1 MMQIRIG
8 YEIKLHFPRSTPM
21 LALLHTYPNRYHM
34 VQEEKLT
41 VEPFTPY
48 ELFIDGFG
56 NCCTRLLA
64 PAGLFVLKNKA
75 VVEVEGDLDRID
87 LEAKEC
93 PVLELPYETLEFL
106 YPSRYCEVDRLEN
119 FAWKQFGH
127 IPSGYE
133 RVLAVCDWVY
143 HHIEFGYGHAR
154 VTKTAYDV
162 LEERKGVCRDF
173 AHLAIALCRSLGMP
187 ARYATGYLGDIG
199 VPKDINPMDFSAWI
213 EVFLSNGW
221 NTFDPRNNKRRI
233 GRIVIAYGRD
243 AADVAITT
251 TFGSHRLEHF
261 SVCTEEIGVV
271 G

>member
-8 YEIKLHFPRSTPM
+8 YEIKLHFSRSTPM
-21 LALLHTYPNRYHM
+21 LALIHTYTNRYNII
-34 VQEEKLT
+34 QKEKLKL
-41 VEPFTPY
+41 EPFAPH
-48 ELFIDGFG
+48 EFFIDNFG

-64 PAGLFVLKNKA
+64 SAGLFVLKNEA

-93 PVLELPYETLEFL
+93 PMLELPYETLQFM
-106 YPSRYCEVDRLEN
+106 YPSRYCEVDRLN
-119 FAWKQFGH
+119 DFAWKQFGH

-143 HHIEFGYGHAR
+143 HHIEFGYDHAR

-162 LEERKGVCRDF
+162 LEEPKGVCRDF

-187 ARYATGYLGDIG
+187 SRYATGYLGDIG
-199 VPKDINPMDFSAWI
+199 VPQDINPMDFSAWI

-243 AADVAITT
+243 AADTAIIT
-251 TFGSHRLEHF
+251 TFGSHTLEHF
-261 SVCTEEIGVV
+261 SVHTEEIGV
-271 G
+271 